1 MKPPY
6 AESTVYQKYRKTG
19 IEKKKIRTIKEC
31 LNACSNFYK
40 VIELDEAL
48 MIARKEFRKLNAGE
62 DVSKAELEAL
72 VPIFERDSKLDFY
85 LELESEL
92 YDDGKDVL
100 LLIDKEYLCVKNSE
114 FTEADI
120 PKFIQS
126 RETGEPYDGPY
137 PFEEDWDI
145 FYELDR
151 QRQDKGI
158 YIPDDLMKY
167 AEPYFPD
174 TPQVKAMRKFLVA
187 LELKVPERMKSS
199 TSVDGIVDSMSEK
212 ELLNFRADVA
222 DAMIYDMH
230 TYIRDVNTPASKAFP
245 IVLEVMNASGYKLSM
260 SEVEMSMDLFTNL
273 SNNTRMPSNGG
284 YTPNELMRKM
294 GRFPRSVE
302 FGPGFDGLMKPFIAP
317 PKVGRN
323 DPCPCGSGKK
333 YKNCCGKLN

>member
-1 MKPPY
+1 M
-6 AESTVYQKYRKTG
+6 
-19 IEKKKIRTIKEC
+19 
-31 LNACSNFYK
+31 NACSDFYK

-167 AEPYFPD
+167 AEPY
-174 TPQVKAMRKFLVA
+174 LYIY
-187 LELKVPERMKSS
+187 
-199 TSVDGIVDSMSEK
+199 IVE
-212 ELLNFRADVA
+212 
-222 DAMIYDMH
+222 
-230 TYIRDVNTPASKAFP
+230 
-245 IVLEVMNASGYKLSM
+245 
-260 SEVEMSMDLFTNL
+260 
-273 SNNTRMPSNGG
+273 
-284 YTPNELMRKM
+284 
-294 GRFPRSVE
+294 
-302 FGPGFDGLMKPFIAP
+302 
-317 PKVGRN
+317 
-323 DPCPCGSGKK
+323 
-333 YKNCCGKLN
+333 